1 MQVPFK
7 VLTDNVPDAPGLPI
21 IGQVNIT
28 AMWINAYWSV
38 QNPSTNGWSSILFTT
53 YTPLTW
59 IVGSMGML
67 VLPGVL
73 RTVMVLPVSDCLMS

>member
-38 QNPSTNGWSSILFTT
+38 QNPSTNGWSSILYYRLEWDQGNSALATT
-53 YTPLTW
+53 VPWTELT
-59 IVGSMGML
+59 SYSNGM
-67 VLPGVL
+67 VFFFN
-73 RTVMVLPVSDCLMS
+73 